1 MKYFDQYRT
10 VKISVFQ
17 GGVVFLAAIAL
28 ILQGCATEQ
37 PNKIEI
43 KQKPATKVVEVT
55 PEARTDFETAMRF
68 IKAENYEKG
77 IEALKKVTL
86 ALPDNAVAHIDLAL
100 AYKKLGKFK
109 EAEENLKLAIVAE
122 PDNPVANN
130 ELALLYRKTGK
141 FKEARQIYEKTLE
154 RYPDFNMVHKN
165 LGILCDIYLNDYQCA
180 INQYV
185 IYSNAVQD
193 DKTVKIWIADT
204 QNRMR
209 K

>member
-1 MKYFDQYRT
+1 MKYFDKYRT
-10 VKISVFQ
+10 EVISMFH
-17 GGVVFLAAIAL
+17 GRVVFLTVL
-28 ILQGCATEQ
+28 FLLLQGCAIDQ
-37 PNKIEI
+37 PKIIET
-43 KQKPATKVVEVT
+43 KQKSATKVIVVT
-55 PEARTDFETAMRF
+55 PEARSDFETAMGF
-68 IKAENYEKG
+68 IKAEEYEKG
-77 IEALKKVTL
+77 IEALKKVTK
-86 ALPDNAVAHIDLAL
+86 ALPENAVAHINLAL

-109 EAEENLKLAIVAE
+109 EAEESLKLAIVAD

-154 RYPDFNMVHKN
+154 KYPDFNMVHKN
-165 LGILCDIYLNDYQCA
+165 LGILCDIYLKDYQCA
-180 INQYV
+180 LNQYV
-185 IYSNAVQD
+185 IYSSAVQD